1 MRQPLSLAVA
11 QPWCVGLDV
20 ASNVRA
26 HAQAVRAAG
35 ARVVVFPELSLTG
48 YELDAPAVATDDP
61 RLAQLEVACAETGS
75 IALVGAPVADQRGR
89 AYIAMLAVDG
99 TRTTVAY
106 RKMWLGTAELERFSP
121 GEEPGS
127 LEVDGWRLGLAIR
140 KDTGVASH
148 STDTA
153 ALGIDAY
160 VAGTVKAA
168 SEAPTQRGG
177 PGGSPPNTAC
187 GSRWPASPGR
197 RAGASNTPR
206 AGPASAMPPAGSSP
220 KRAPNPATSRGR
232 CFVEAPSAPRVSAES
247 VPSQCR
253 VSAE

>member
-168 SEAPTQRGG
+168 SEAPTQARRARRIATEHGVWVAVASFAGPTGG
-177 PGGSPPNTAC
+177 GFEHTAGGSSIRDATGGIVAEA
-187 GSRWPASPGR
+187 GTEPGDLA
-197 RAGASNTPR
+197 RALLR
-206 AGPASAMPPAGSSP
+206 
-220 KRAPNPATSRGR
+220 
-232 CFVEAPSAPRVSAES
+232 
-247 VPSQCR
+247 
-253 VSAE
+253 